1 MADDI
6 EVPEGEA
13 NVIVPV
19 DKGVNNTPNST
30 PKDDANKKP
39 AAVQTDEEKAKIVEA
54 EAAAKKAEEA
64 KAAEPKEDEDKDAD
78 GNWKEAYIE
87 LPDPAAQ
94 SVINLLNEAGVKPV
108 EANSFFSEAFKNDDP
123 SLIKWDLIEA
133 RLGKDKAALAKI
145 GVMDYYNR
153 EYSKNVATTN
163 TVIEVIGGKENWGKV
178 AKWVKA
184 AEVADPSRKAEFDE
198 LRKGIDMGGRYA
210 KQAAADLKALYEAA
224 PGNNGLGGTKV
235 LEKGQKTDNTG
246 LVPMTKQDYISELQK
261 YGDSIKP
268 AVYAEL
274 RARRKAGREAGI

>member
-1 MADDI
+1 MADEVI
-6 EVPEGEA
+6 EGGEGEA
-13 NVIVPV
+13 NIIVPV
-19 DKGVNNTPNST
+19 DKGVNNTPNAV

-39 AAVQTDEEKAKIVEA
+39 PVQETDEDKAKRVEA

-64 KAAEPKEDEDKDAD
+64 KAAEQDPDKDAD

-108 EANSFFSEAFKNDDP
+108 EANSFFADAFKNDDP

-133 RLGKDKAALAKI
+133 RLGKDKANLAKI

-153 EYSKNVATTN
+153 EYSKNVATTK
-163 TVIEVIGGKENWGKV
+163 VVKEVVGGDEAWGKV

-184 AEVADPSRKAEFDE
+184 AEIADPSRKAEFDE

-224 PGNNGLGGTKV
+224 PGNSGLGGTKV
-235 LEKGQKTDNTG
+235 LTKGQKTDNTG
-246 LVPMTKQDYISELQK
+246 LVPLSKADYVAELQK
-261 YGDSIKP
+261 HGDNIKP
-268 AVYAEL
+268 AVYAQL
-274 RARRKAGREAGI
+274 RAQRKAGMAAGI